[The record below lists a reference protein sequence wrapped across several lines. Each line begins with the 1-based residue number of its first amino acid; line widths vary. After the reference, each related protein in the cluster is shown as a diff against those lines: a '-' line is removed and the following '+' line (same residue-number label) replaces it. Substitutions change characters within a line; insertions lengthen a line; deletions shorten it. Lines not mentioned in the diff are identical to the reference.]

1 MTSQAEST
9 YPQDWFRIAAA
20 DLGRVKRR
28 LAEGDVE
35 DAAFH
40 LQQAIEKGL
49 KVLCRKVSRQ
59 RVLPL
64 RDPTAVLAAPHYRRR
79 RLRAAW
85 GPPLR
90 VTRCQPGHQP
100 GFRQSRLK
108 GYLLSHG
115 WTLRRIHDVDALLTD
130 AIRYDAGLARYRSLC
145 QQVAGYYIIERYP
158 VFGDEPLI
166 GDVRTAYQE
175 AKALMQRLQSS
186 RRPQRGLRGG

>member
-1 MTSQAEST
+1 MTSQAESA

-49 KVLCRKVSRQ
+49 K
-59 RVLPL
+59 
-64 RDPTAVLAAPHYRRR
+64 
-79 RLRAAW
+79 
-85 GPPLR
+85 
-90 VTRCQPGHQP
+90 
-100 GFRQSRLK
+100 
-108 GYLLSHG
+108 GYLLLRG

-145 QQVAGYYIIERYP
+145 QQVAGYYMIERYP

-175 AKALMQRLQSS
+175 AKTLMQHLQSS